1 MAHEPS
7 LGLYRVQEHV
17 RKSTV
22 SLAESK
28 RQTDKALEM
37 INNAVYDTHTV
48 GSGIEAFVSA
58 GGTFKRA
65 FENMRT
71 SVHLKLRLEGHV
83 VKQQQY
89 RVGRGGYGTV
99 YRARWRGIDVAVKYF
114 QSYEE
119 KKSLKAEIDQLS
131 RVSHENIV
139 RLHGI
144 CVDERGPICLVTE
157 YAECGCLYYLLHFCP
172 AVEYTRTHAL
182 HWALQCAKGVSY
194 LHAMEPK
201 PIVHRDLKTPN
212 LLLCRRG
219 TLLKICD
226 FGTACDLQSIMTN
239 NKGSAAWMAPE
250 VFEGSKYDE
259 KCDVYSWGII
269 LWELLARR
277 MPFEEM
283 AKSAYQIMWAVH
295 NKERPP
301 DIDDC
306 PTELSKLMKRCWDAD
321 PLVRPAMFDVVDVVS
336 SFVEASSGTA
346 FPEPLN
352 FDKPPPA
359 VDEPV
364 SYANFITGASVAPI
378 QEAPALIAGIN
389 CPIEEDRTVEMF
401 PTLERHLQPVLP
413 IPGHDESVA
422 LYEGHVALCQRLIGL
437 RKQLETILEQRD
449 ITLSHLSLQSADTIS
464 EENIYSRIWQLSEEK
479 RSLIALK
486 ESLLQQIAEF
496 RSSSES

>member
-1 MAHEPS
+1 MSCE
-7 LGLYRVQEHV
+7 V
-17 RKSTV
+17 
-22 SLAESK
+22 
-28 RQTDKALEM
+28 
-37 INNAVYDTHTV
+37 INQKELVLI
-48 GSGIEAFVSA
+48 S
-58 GGTFKRA
+58 
-65 FENMRT
+65 
-71 SVHLKLRLEGHV
+71 
-83 VKQQQY
+83 

-114 QSYEE
+114 QTYEE

-144 CVDERGPICLVTE
+144 CVDERGPTCLVTE
-157 YAECGCLYYLLHFCP
+157 YAECGCLYYRTSRNSLSP
-172 AVEYTRTHAL
+172 VEYTKTHAL

-212 LLLCRRG
+212 LLLCRHG

-250 VFEGSKYDE
+250 VFEGWLSKYDKCNALCDGGNSLGSKYDE

-277 MPFEEM
+277 IPFEEM

-306 PTELSKLMKRCWDAD
+306 PIELSKLMKRCWDAN
-321 PLVRPAMFDVVDVVS
+321 PLVRPAMFDVVDVVL
-336 SFVEASSGTA
+336 SFVKTSSGTA

-352 FDKPPPA
+352 FDKPPSII
-359 VDEPV
+359 DEPV
-364 SYANFITGASVAPI
+364 SYANFITGASVDPI
-378 QEAPALIAGIN
+378 QEAPALIAGMN
-389 CPIEEDRTVEMF
+389 YPIEEDRTVEMF

-449 ITLSHLSLQSADTIS
+449 ITLSHFSLQSADTIS

-486 ESLLQQIAEF
+486 ESLLQQIAQF
-496 RSSSES
+496 RSSPES